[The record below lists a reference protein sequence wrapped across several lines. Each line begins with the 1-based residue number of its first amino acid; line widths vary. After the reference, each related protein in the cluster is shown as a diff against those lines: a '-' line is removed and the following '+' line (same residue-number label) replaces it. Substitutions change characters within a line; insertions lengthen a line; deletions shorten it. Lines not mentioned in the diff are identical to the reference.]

1 MATIRIQV
9 RRGAAS
15 QWTSVNP
22 TLEAGEIGLETD
34 TNKIKF
40 GTGSTVWTALSY
52 LSVGDIP
59 EIAMDAINT
68 AITLGSGLTKSYN
81 DDGNTISISLD
92 TAVVATL
99 SGTQTLT
106 NKTLT
111 SPVIN
116 TPTGITKSD
125 VGLANVDNTSDA
137 NKPVSTAAQTALD
150 LKATNAALASHEADT
165 TTIHGIADTALLATM
180 NYVDTAVG
188 ALSSSVDTDFIPVG
202 DRGGINGV
210 APLNASVKID
220 NSYLTSDVV
229 LKNETQTLTNKTIT
243 SPVINTPTGI
253 TKSDVGL
260 ANVDNTSDANKP
272 VSTATQTALD
282 LKAPVLSPAFSG
294 IPTANTAIPG
304 TNNTQIATT
313 AYADAAVAAI
323 IDTAPAALN
332 TLNEIAAA
340 IGDDANFAGT
350 IVGLVSDLEADF
362 LGHSGSPSAHGSQGD
377 LVGLQNTQTLTNKS
391 ISGTTNTLSNIPQSA
406 ITNLSTAL
414 ALYATAANPTF
425 TGTATGLTKAS
436 VDLANVD
443 NTSDANKPVS
453 TLTQTALDLK
463 ASIINLDL
471 KAPIASPQFTGTVVL
486 PGTTSIGTTTSSEIA
501 KLHDIT
507 ATAAELNILDGVTA
521 TTAELNVLDGI
532 MASTSELNILDGVT
546 ASFSEINVL
555 DGIIS
560 TTAELNILNG
570 VTATAAEL
578 NILDGVSASA
588 AEINHL
594 SGVTSAIQTQL
605 NAKANSADITEA
617 AQDAVGDVIGYGLVY
632 DDTTGKIQ
640 PNLETAGGLKFAPTT
655 NKLAADL
662 DYVVDKTSVQ
672 TLTNKTFTS
681 PKINEDVSVTATATE
696 LNVLDGITSSTA
708 ELNILDGVLT
718 SASELNILDGAG
730 LTTIELNYLMGS
742 TSSIQ
747 TQLNA
752 KQAIVA
758 NVSDTEI
765 GYLDGVTS
773 AIQTQL
779 NGKQATVAN
788 VSDVEIGYLDGVT
801 SAIQTQLDAKL
812 AASTASSTYQP
823 IVSGVSDTEIGY
835 LDGVTSAIQTQI
847 NDKLATAT
855 ASSTYA
861 PLASPTFTGT
871 VSGVTKTHVGLSNV
885 DNTADASKPVST
897 ATQTAL
903 DLKLASATAATTYA
917 PLASPTFT
925 GTVTLPGAPT
935 SDLHAATKLYVDNIS
950 AGLNFHQPVRVATT
964 GNITLSGTQTIDGVA
979 VIAGD
984 RVLVKDQTTQ
994 TQNGLYVVAEGAWS
1008 RALDADNTPDAE
1020 LKGGDFTLV
1029 LEGTIGSGYGYVC
1042 SNTSAITIGTTNVTY
1057 ATFNAA
1063 KAVVAGNGLSE
1074 ATPGTLSIDTAVT
1087 QARVANVSDTEI
1099 GYLDGVTSAIQTQ
1112 LDTKETRY
1120 YTFVTDATTAR
1131 TVTASTD
1138 EGKTLRFTSSS
1149 PITVTIPTAAN
1160 DAGWAVGDYVEI
1172 IQYGSGQITVAGDTG
1187 VTVNAT
1193 DSQKKTRVQFS
1204 SLTLIKVTANEWLLT
1219 GDTTA

>member
-9 RRGAAS
+9 RRGLAS

-68 AITLGSGLTKSYN
+68 AITLGSGLTKSYSDN
-81 DDGNTISISLD
+81 DNTISISLD

-125 VGLANVDNTSDA
+125 VGLANVNNTTDA
-137 NKPVSTAAQTALD
+137 NKPVSTATQTALD
-150 LKATNAALASHEADT
+150 LK
-165 TTIHGIADTALLATM
+165 ATM

-188 ALSSSVDTDFIPVG
+188 ALSSSVDTDFIPVE

-260 ANVDNTSDANKP
+260 ANVDNTTDANKP
-272 VSTATQTALD
+272 VSSATQTALD
-282 LKAPVLSPAFSG
+282 LKAPVLSPALGG
-294 IPTANTAIPG
+294 IPTAATAMPG

-350 IVGLVSDLEADF
+350 IVGLVSDLEADT

-406 ITNLSTAL
+406 ITNLSTTL
-414 ALYATAANPTF
+414 ALYATSANPIF
-425 TGTATGLTKAS
+425 TGTATGLSKSS

-486 PGTTSIGTTTSSEIA
+486 PGTTSIGSTTDLEIA

-507 ATAAELNILDGVTA
+507 ASAAELNTLDGVTA

-546 ASFSEINVL
+546 ASFSELNTL

-578 NILDGVSASA
+578 NTLDGVLASA

-632 DDTTGKIQ
+632 DDATGKIQ

-681 PKINEDVSVTATATE
+681 PKINENVVVTATATE
-696 LNVLDGITSSTA
+696 LNILDGVTASTS
-708 ELNILDGVLT
+708 ELNILDGVTATTAEINTLGGLT
-718 SASELNILDGAG
+718 ATSTELNILDGAT
-730 LTTIELNYLMGS
+730 LSVTELNY
-742 TSSIQ
+742 
-747 TQLNA
+747 
-752 KQAIVA
+752 V
-758 NVSDTEI
+758 
-765 GYLDGVTS
+765 
-773 AIQTQL
+773 
-779 NGKQATVAN
+779 
-788 VSDVEIGYLDGVT
+788 DGVT

-812 AASTASSTYQP
+812 STSTASSTYQP
-823 IVSGVSDTEIGY
+823 IVSGVSDTEIAY

-885 DNTADASKPVST
+885 DDTADASKPVST

-1149 PITVTIPTAAN
+1149 PITLTIPTAAN